1 MTTEVLHEIGCRIR
15 ELRKEA
21 NESQESF
28 AHRCG
33 IDNSYMSDIECGKRN
48 VSIFFLD
55 VIITALGCGYS
66 NFFNTEYFKNN
77 PKP

>member
-1 MTTEVLHEIGCRIR
+1 MTTEALHHIGRRIR
-15 ELRKEA
+15 ELRKEG

-28 AHRCG
+28 AQRCG
-33 IDNSYMSDIECGKRN
+33 IDKSYMSDIECGKRN

-66 NFFNTEYFKNN
+66 NFFNKEYFKNN
-77 PKP
+77 PK